1 MMNGDNPTKDLT
13 SSEKLDRILT
23 RLDKIEDR
31 LGKLEEDRA
40 RETRKLGTMLAAIQ
54 EVQEGLKGVRF
65 ELRRLNAV
73 FEKVAGEQY
82 HQSARISELES
93 RVFHARTQTI
103 LISENSWQLAVGSW
117 FQLMPQ

>member
-40 RETRKLGTMLAAIQ
+40 RETRKLDTMLAAIQ
-54 EVQEGLKGVRF
+54 GLQEGLKEVKF

-73 FEKVAGEQY
+73 FEKVAGEQS
-82 HQSARISELES
+82 HR
-93 RVFHARTQTI
+93 
-103 LISENSWQLAVGSW
+103 
-117 FQLMPQ
+117 